1 VGGDE
6 GEGENFLYYHPHPN
20 SPPYKG
26 RELIEGED
34 TKMTSLKGKDIL
46 HGNQFTKK
54 DIDAIIKTAANF
66 EKELK
71 KKDSLTLLKG
81 KILAT
86 LFFEPS
92 TRTRLSFEAAMQK
105 LGGGVISVASAE
117 SSSAAKGET
126 VADTARTVAQYA
138 DAIVIRH
145 PRIGSAKE
153 AADAVSSP
161 VINAGDGAGQ
171 HPTQALL
178 DIYTIHKELGSL
190 KNLTVSMVGDLKYG
204 RTVHALVELLSLF
217 QTRLYFVSPNLLR
230 MPEEITSSLRQK
242 GIEVMETEDMFSAA
256 SESDLIY
263 MTRIQK
269 ERFGDPSEYER
280 VKGSYVINKEF
291 LDRLQ
296 KKITILHPLP
306 RVDEISTDVDDYPGA
321 AYFRQMRNGVFVR
334 MALLA
339 MIFGKR

>member
-1 VGGDE
+1 
-6 GEGENFLYYHPHPN
+6 
-20 SPPYKG
+20 
-26 RELIEGED
+26 
-34 TKMTSLKGKDIL
+34 MASLKGKDIL
-46 HGNQFTKK
+46 HGNQFSKNDVDTV
-54 DIDAIIKTAANF
+54 IHIASGF

-71 KKDSLTLLKG
+71 RKGSLDLLKG
-81 KILAT
+81 EILAT

-92 TRTRLSFEAAMQK
+92 TRTRLSFETAMQR
-105 LGGGVISVASAE
+105 LGGGVISMASAE

-126 VADTARTVAQYA
+126 VADTARTVSQYA
-138 DAIVIRH
+138 DVLVIRH

-153 AADAVSSP
+153 AADAANIP

-190 KNLTVSMVGDLKYG
+190 KNLKVSLVGDLKNG

-217 QTRLYFVSPNLLR
+217 KAQLYFVSPSLLR
-230 MPEEITSSLRQK
+230 MPEEIISRLKEK
-242 GIEVMETEDMFSAA
+242 GVKMVETEDMIEAA
-256 SESDLIY
+256 SSSDLIY

-269 ERFGDPSEYER
+269 ERFENLSEYER
-280 VKGSYVINKEF
+280 VKGHYIIDHHLIKAIK
-291 LDRLQ
+291 

-306 RVDEISTDVDDYPGA
+306 RVDEINPEVDAYPGA
-321 AYFRQMRNGVFVR
+321 AYFRQVRNGVFVR

-339 MIFGKR
+339 MVLGKR

>member
-1 VGGDE
+1 
-6 GEGENFLYYHPHPN
+6 
-20 SPPYKG
+20 
-26 RELIEGED
+26 
-34 TKMTSLKGKDIL
+34 MASLKGKDIL

-54 DIDAIIKTAANF
+54 DIDAIIKVAAGF

-71 KKDSLTLLKG
+71 GKGALNLLKG

-92 TRTRLSFEAAMQK
+92 TRTRLSFEAAMQR
-105 LGGGVISVASAE
+105 LGGGVISMASAE

-126 VADTARTVAQYA
+126 VADTAMTVAQYA

-153 AADAVSSP
+153 AAEAADVP

-178 DIYTIHKELGSL
+178 DIYTISQELGSL
-190 KNLTVSMVGDLKYG
+190 KNLKISLVGDLKNG
-204 RTVHALVELLSLF
+204 RTVHALVEILSLYGAK
-217 QTRLYFVSPNLLR
+217 LYFVSPGILK
-230 MPEEITSSLRQK
+230 MPEEITAHLKSR
-242 GIEVMETEDMFSAA
+242 GIEIVETEDLAYAA
-256 SESDLIY
+256 SQTDLVY

-269 ERFGDPSEYER
+269 ERFGDLAEYER
-280 VKGSYVINKEF
+280 LKGSYVVDGKF
-291 LDRLQ
+291 LAAL
-296 KKITILHPLP
+296 KKDLTVMHPLP
-306 RVDEISTDVDDYPGA
+306 RVDEIHTEVDSYAGA
-321 AYFRQMRNGVFVR
+321 AYFRQVRNGVSIR

>member
-1 VGGDE
+1 MV
-6 GEGENFLYYHPHPN
+6 
-20 SPPYKG
+20 
-26 RELIEGED
+26 
-34 TKMTSLKGKDIL
+34 SLKGKDIL
-46 HGNQFTKK
+46 HGNQFAKK
-54 DIDAIIKTAANF
+54 DIDAIIKVASQF

-71 KKDSLTLLKG
+71 KKDSLPLLKG

-92 TRTRLSFEAAMQK
+92 TRTRLSFETAIQR

-145 PRIGSAKE
+145 PRLGSAKE
-153 AADAVSSP
+153 AADAVPIP

-178 DIYTIHKELGSL
+178 DIYTISKELGSL
-190 KNLTVSMVGDLKYG
+190 KNLSVSMVGDLKYG
-204 RTVHALVELLSLF
+204 RTVHALAELLSLF
-217 QTRLYFVSPNLLR
+217 KARLYFVSPGLLR
-230 MPEEITSSLRQK
+230 MPEEITSGIRGK
-242 GIEVMETEDMFSAA
+242 GLEVIETEDMSKAV
-256 SESDLIY
+256 SESSLIY

-269 ERFGDPSEYER
+269 ERFGDLSEYER
-280 VKGSYVINKEF
+280 VKGSYIINKAF
-291 LDRLQ
+291 LDRFK

>member
-1 VGGDE
+1 MV
-6 GEGENFLYYHPHPN
+6 
-20 SPPYKG
+20 
-26 RELIEGED
+26 
-34 TKMTSLKGKDIL
+34 SLKGKDIL
-46 HGNQFTKK
+46 HGDQFSKK
-54 DIDAIIKTAANF
+54 DVEGIIKIASNF
-66 EKELK
+66 ERELK

-92 TRTRLSFEAAMQK
+92 TRTRLSFETAMQR
-105 LGGGVISVASAE
+105 LGGGVISMASAE

-126 VADTARTVAQYA
+126 VADTARTVSQYA

-153 AADAVSSP
+153 AADAALIP

-178 DIYTIHKELGSL
+178 DIYTIKKELGSL
-190 KNLTVSMVGDLKYG
+190 NNLTISMVGDLKNG

-217 QTRLYFVSPNLLR
+217 RTRLYFVSPNSLR
-230 MPEEITSSLRQK
+230 MPEEIVFHLKQK
-242 GIEVMETEDMFSAA
+242 GVEIEETEDFKKAA
-256 SESDLIY
+256 SESHLVY

-269 ERFGDPSEYER
+269 ERFENLSEYER
-280 VKGSYVINKEF
+280 VKGYYVMDERFLKE
-291 LDRLQ
+291 LR

-306 RVDEISTDVDDYPGA
+306 RVDEISPEVDNYPGA

>member
-1 VGGDE
+1 
-6 GEGENFLYYHPHPN
+6 
-20 SPPYKG
+20 
-26 RELIEGED
+26 
-34 TKMTSLKGKDIL
+34 MTMGSLKGKDIL
-46 HGNQFTKK
+46 HGNQFSRKE
-54 DIDAIIKTAANF
+54 IDGVIKVASDF

-92 TRTRLSFEAAMQK
+92 TRTRLSFETAMQR
-105 LGGGVISVASAE
+105 LGGGVISMASAE

-126 VADTARTVAQYA
+126 VADTAKTVSQYA

-153 AADAVSSP
+153 AADAASIP

-178 DIYTIHKELGSL
+178 DIYTIRKELGSFKKL
-190 KNLTVSMVGDLKYG
+190 VVSMVGDLKNG

-217 QTRLYFVSPNLLR
+217 RAKLYLVSPENLR
-230 MPEEITSSLRQK
+230 MPGEISTQLIGK
-242 GIEVMETEDMFSAA
+242 GIEVVETQDMKEAA
-256 SESDLIY
+256 LASDLIY

-269 ERFGDPSEYER
+269 ERFEDLSEYER
-280 VKGSYVINKEF
+280 IKGSYVINGDF
-291 LDRLQ
+291 VNGLN

-306 RVDEISTDVDDYPGA
+306 RVDEINPEIDAYPGA
-321 AYFRQMRNGVFVR
+321 AYFRQVKNGIFVR
-334 MALLA
+334 IALLA
-339 MIFGKR
+339 MILGKR